1 MDAQTTQLDLATFL
15 QLLREI
21 AHTEGWSA
29 SLDGSCIRLRLKG
42 VDDIFSPLSAVFY
55 IISGRVIDHRSFWMR
70 EITDASIM
78 PWWEV
83 LEISL
88 ADMACDCGNQYKRQ
102 LRQAMLE
109 ALGFTTMQEPKASI
123 LHRQKRLRH

>member
-1 MDAQTTQLDLATFL
+1 
-15 QLLREI
+15 
-21 AHTEGWSA
+21 
-29 SLDGSCIRLRLKG
+29 
-42 VDDIFSPLSAVFY
+42 
-55 IISGRVIDHRSFWMR
+55 MR

-109 ALGFTTMQEPKASI
+109 ALG
-123 LHRQKRLRH
+123 LHHNARTQSFNLTPTKTSAALN